1 MASKRRRPLKKAKAS
16 IDKLSKDS
24 ASIPKPTTAGQE
36 AIDRVQKC
44 FDRARHQNANE
55 QEAKAATL
63 LAMRTMEK
71 YQISQADLMINEVN
85 NQRAQRGGLSTVDIR
100 PHQGGGRAFTP
111 GWVDWLVGAI
121 QNFFDCRC
129 FSKRR
134 TKGSDDRIEWTFYG
148 IAEHTVSAAIAFEAI
163 HNQIQDW
170 AEPYVGIQHRNS
182 YCLGVA
188 HGLLELSRDEKKAS
202 MAKARE
208 AEKKALAAKIR
219 DEEAKEQER
228 QAMLFRVSI
237 ESESENENE
246 MDLDDNAET
255 SANDTDGSS
264 EAETGA
270 HEKADCEDT
279 SMDDA
284 SDNEV
289 LPDFTEDENA
299 TTVDAG
305 ANFETQLLKISA
317 PSQPRDQ
324 GSLNLLPQQ
333 QCSNGLS
340 IENTSSGMSNKQLS
354 RRANDEGEGA
364 EEETV
369 QWKSRHQLTT
379 YRKMSEQIAAD
390 VIKERKIKIRKKKK
404 RLRVVRVMDAF
415 KQGEADSKDI
425 NIRAAR
431 IEKGREV
438 QHRARER

>member
-16 IDKLSKDS
+16 IDKLAKDN
-24 ASIPKPTTAGQE
+24 ASIPTPTTAGQE

-55 QEAKAATL
+55 QEARAATL

-71 YQISQADLMINEVN
+71 YQISQADLMVNEVS

-111 GWVDWLVGAI
+111 GWVDWLAGAI

-129 FSKRR
+129 FSNRR
-134 TKGSDDRIEWTFYG
+134 TRGSDDRIEWTFYG
-148 IAEHTVSAAIAFEAI
+148 IAEHTVSAAIAFEAV

-170 AEPYVGIQHRNS
+170 AEPYVGIQQRNS

-188 HGLLELSRDEKKAS
+188 HGLLELSRDEKQAS

-228 QAMLFRVSI
+228 QAMLFRFSI
-237 ESESENENE
+237 ESESESENQ
-246 MDLDDNAET
+246 MDLDDTAET
-255 SANDTDGSS
+255 SANDTDGPSDV
-264 EAETGA
+264 ETGA

-284 SDNEV
+284 SDNEI
-289 LPDFTEDENA
+289 LPYFTEEENA

-305 ANFETQLLKISA
+305 TNFETELLKFSA

-324 GSLNLLPQQ
+324 GSLTLLPQQ

-369 QWKSRHQLTT
+369 QWRSRHQLTT
-379 YRKMSEQIAAD
+379 YRQMSEQIADD
-390 VIKERKIKIRKKKK
+390 VIKEQKIKLLKRK
-404 RLRVVRVMDAF
+404 RLLVVRVTDSF
-415 KQGEADSKDI
+415 KQGQADSKDI

-431 IEKGREV
+431 IEKGREFK
-438 QHRARER
+438 HRVRER